1 MFSDALPYTMWD
13 SMELDP
19 NSGGSGA
26 GRTSG
31 QPSAP
36 SGFQQRDA
44 VAQKERDDLMKLK
57 ASIGGSEGPMPMQ
70 APPSVGAQP
79 LARGTPMAAAPPP
92 PPRTMDVDITDVDV
106 DVSRNLPTKTADIGD
121 YRNTSD
127 LTYILIAVLIIDVLV
142 IFMVRYLPEIFGAPI
157 NRWYDLFG
165 LNAVIADVM
174 IIVIGFMVA
183 RHIWVLWF
191 KDKYSGG
198 KWSALKFTGLTVA
211 VQLVHDLLFYF
222 GVIAQVPRGHNMM
235 MDVFKDYAVSGGWK
249 ILGADAAMMVGSAGI
264 AMLLKSL
271 PSYHVAAAAALT
283 VYSLP
288 YILYTKNQFSVLK

>member
-13 SMELDP
+13 SMELEP
-19 NSGGSGA
+19 GVA
-26 GRTSG
+26 RTSG

-36 SGFQQRDA
+36 TGFQQRDA

-57 ASIGGSEGPMPMQ
+57 ASIGGGEAPMPMQ
-70 APPSVGAQP
+70 PGPSLQ
-79 LARGTPMAAAPPP
+79 PMARAPLGQPTARPP
-92 PPRTMDVDITDVDV
+92 QTMDVDVTDVDV
-106 DVSRNLPTKTADIGD
+106 DVSRNLPSKTADIGD

-191 KDKYSGG
+191 KDKYSAG
-198 KWSALKFTGLTVA
+198 KWSALKFTGLTVV

-222 GVIAQVPRGHNMM
+222 GVILQVPRGKNLM
-235 MDVFKDYAVSGGWK
+235 MDVFKDYAASGGWK

-271 PSYHVAAAAALT
+271 PSYHVAAVAAFT

>member
-19 NSGGSGA
+19 GA
-26 GRTSG
+26 ARTSG

-44 VAQKERDDLMKLK
+44 VAAKEREDLMKLK
-57 ASIGGSEGPMPMQ
+57 ASMGQEGPMPMPP
-70 APPSVGAQP
+70 APQVGSTAV
-79 LARGTPMAAAPPP
+79 PPP
-92 PPRTMDVDITDVDV
+92 PPRTMDVDITDTEVDLG
-106 DVSRNLPTKTADIGD
+106 SRKLPSKTADIGD
-121 YRNTSD
+121 YRNVGD
-127 LTYILIAVLIIDVLV
+127 LTYILIAVLIVDVIV
-142 IFMVRYLPEIFGAPI
+142 IFAVRYLPEIFGAPI

-183 RHIWVLWF
+183 RHLWILF
-191 KDKYSGG
+191 VQPKYSPG

-222 GVIAQVPRGHNMM
+222 GVILQVPRGHNMM
-235 MDVFKDYAVSGGWK
+235 MDVFRQYAESGGWK

-271 PSYHVAAAAALT
+271 PMYHVAAVAALT